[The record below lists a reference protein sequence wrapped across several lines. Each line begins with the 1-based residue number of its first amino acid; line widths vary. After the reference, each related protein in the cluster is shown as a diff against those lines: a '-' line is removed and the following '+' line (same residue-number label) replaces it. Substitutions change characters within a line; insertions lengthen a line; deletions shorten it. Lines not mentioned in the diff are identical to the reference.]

1 MGRDRECSLGEATV
15 KKRSVVAGSSYSLGG
30 PCRGGIKFR
39 EAGESSKRDSQCL
52 TEGEVRVTPSW
63 CGHGGQRK

>member
-1 MGRDRECSLGEATV
+1 M
-15 KKRSVVAGSSYSLGG
+15 KKRSVVAGNNYSLGG

-52 TEGEVRVTPSW
+52 TEGEIRVTPS
-63 CGHGGQRK
+63 